1 MNTQLQ
7 EFAFEGKKITTI
19 IYAEKPAF
27 VAMDVARALGYA
39 TPQKAIKDH
48 CKSLIKIK
56 CSEMEHLGFVPIPQ
70 GVTLI
75 REPDVFRLI
84 MHSKLESAE
93 RFQDWVFEEVLP
105 TIRATGSYSLKTPT
119 EEFDDVL
126 QKQKELLKKGDF
138 QGAMNLAA
146 SAAKDSQ
153 EMGSRA
159 GKSLAERKRQ
169 KRLVKQAIKEIAET
183 VQLEFKDF

>member
-7 EFAFEGKKITTI
+7 EFSFEDKKITTV
-19 IYAEKPAF
+19 IYADKPAF

-39 TPQKAIKDH
+39 TPQDAVRRH
-48 CKSLIKIK
+48 CKSMICLD
-56 CSEMEHLGFVPIPQ
+56 CRETRQLGFVGRTR
-70 GVTLI
+70 GVNLI
-75 REPDVFRLI
+75 YEPDVFRLI

-105 TIRATGSYSLKTPT
+105 TIRATGGYSLKTPA
-119 EEFDDVL
+119 EEFDDVI
-126 QKQKELLKKGDF
+126 QKQKELLEKGDF

>member
-7 EFAFEGKKITTI
+7 EFSFEDKKIITV

-27 VAMDVARALGYA
+27 VAMDVARALGYIK
-39 TPQKAIKDH
+39 PENAIKKH

-56 CSEMEHLGFVPIPQ
+56 YSEMGCLGFDPKPQ

-75 REPDVFRLI
+75 HESDVYRLV
-84 MHSKLESAE
+84 MRSKLESAE
-93 RFQDWVFEEVLP
+93 RFQDWVVEEVLP
-105 TIRATGSYSLKTPT
+105 TIRATGSYSLKTPA

-126 QKQKELLKKGDF
+126 RKQKELLEKGDF
-138 QGAMNLAA
+138 SGAMNLAA
-146 SAAKDSQ
+146 SAAKNSQ

-169 KRLVKQAIKEIAET
+169 KRLVKQAIKEIADT

>member
-7 EFAFEGKKITTI
+7 EFAFEDKKITTV

-27 VAMDVARALGYA
+27 VAIEVAYALGYKDEH
-39 TPQKAIKDH
+39 QAINKH
-48 CKSLIKIK
+48 CKSLIKLD
-56 CSEMEHLGFVPIPQ
+56 SVETTELGFGFRPKGII
-70 GVTLI
+70 LI
-75 REPDVFRLI
+75 RESDVYRLV
-84 MHSKLESAE
+84 MRSKLESAE
-93 RFQDWVFEEVLP
+93 RFQDWVVEEVLP
-105 TIRATGSYSLKTPT
+105 TIRATGSYSLKTPA

-126 QKQKELLKKGDF
+126 QKQKELLEKGDF

>member
-7 EFAFEGKKITTI
+7 EFSFEDKKITTV

-27 VAMDVARALGYA
+27 VAVEVAKALGYSDEHQA
-39 TPQKAIKDH
+39 LKKH
-48 CKSLIKIK
+48 CKSLIKLD
-56 CSEMEHLGFVPIPQ
+56 SVETTELGFGQRPKGII
-70 GVTLI
+70 LI
-75 REPDVFRLI
+75 RESDVYRLV
-84 MHSKLESAE
+84 MRSKLESAE
-93 RFQDWVFEEVLP
+93 RFQDWVVEEVLP
-105 TIRATGSYSLKTPT
+105 TIRATGSYSLKTPA

-126 QKQKELLKKGDF
+126 RKQKELLEKGDF
-138 QGAMNLAA
+138 SGAMNLAA
-146 SAAKDSQ
+146 SAAKNSQ

-169 KRLVKQAIKEIAET
+169 KRLVKQAIKEIADT

>member
-7 EFAFEGKKITTI
+7 EFSFEDKKITTV
-19 IYAEKPAF
+19 IYADKPAF
-27 VAMDVARALGYA
+27 VAMDVARALGYLRPA
-39 TPQKAIKDH
+39 DALKQH

-56 CSEMEHLGFVPIPQ
+56 YGEMQCLGFDPKPQ

-75 REPDVFRLI
+75 HEPDVFRLI

-105 TIRATGSYSLKTPT
+105 TIRATGSYSLRTPA
-119 EEFDDVL
+119 EEFDE
-126 QKQKELLKKGDF
+126 QKELLEKGDF
-138 QGAMNLAA
+138 QGAMSLAA
-146 SAAKDSQ
+146 STAKDSQ

-169 KRLVKQAIKEIAET
+169 KKIVKQAIKEIADT

>member
-7 EFAFEGKKITTI
+7 EFSFEDKKITTV
-19 IYAEKPAF
+19 IYADKPAF
-27 VAMDVARALGYA
+27 VAMDVARALGYLRPA
-39 TPQKAIKDH
+39 DALKQH

-56 CSEMEHLGFVPIPQ
+56 YGEMQCLGFDPKPQ

-75 REPDVFRLI
+75 HEPDVFRLI
-84 MHSKLESAE
+84 VHSKLESAE

-105 TIRATGSYSLKTPT
+105 TIRATGGYSLKTPA
-119 EEFDDVL
+119 EEFDDVI
-126 QKQKELLKKGDF
+126 QKQKELLEKGDF
-138 QGAMNLAA
+138 QGAMSLAA
-146 SAAKDSQ
+146 STAKDSQ

-169 KRLVKQAIKEIAET
+169 KKIVKQAIKEIADT

>member
-1 MNTQLQ
+1 MNTRLQ
-7 EFAFEGKKITTI
+7 EFAFEDKKITTI

-27 VAMDVARALGYA
+27 VAMDVARALGYIK
-39 TPQKAIKDH
+39 PENAIKKH

-56 CSEMEHLGFVPIPQ
+56 YSEMGCLGFDPKPQ

-75 REPDVFRLI
+75 HESDVYRLV
-84 MHSKLESAE
+84 MRSKLESAE
-93 RFQDWVFEEVLP
+93 RFQDWVVEEVLP
-105 TIRATGSYSLKTPT
+105 ALRTTGSYSLKTPA

-126 QKQKELLKKGDF
+126 QKQKELLEKGDF

-146 SAAKDSQ
+146 SAVKDSQ